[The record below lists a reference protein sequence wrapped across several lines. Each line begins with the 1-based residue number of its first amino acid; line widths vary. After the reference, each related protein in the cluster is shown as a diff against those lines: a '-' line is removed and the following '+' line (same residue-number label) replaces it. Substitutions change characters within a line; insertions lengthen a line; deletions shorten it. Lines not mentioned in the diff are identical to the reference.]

1 MQVTH
6 ERGLS
11 EKDKQAVS
19 QLLAEN
25 FPGQYEQLI
34 DRFSSEISRKNDAHY
49 LIARD
54 DHKIVGVLMLLDKVM
69 NYLGTPLNVLGMSYM
84 AIDKNH
90 QNSSIADTFKS
101 MVLAIGND
109 YDLSLGFARKK
120 MDGYWSPYQFV
131 GISNFSEFLI
141 NVYDITVFD
150 PDASVSIEPA
160 KVSDISHIL
169 DCQKWENHLL
179 VGNIKRSEN
188 DIEFLM
194 NDPNLRVTIKVI
206 KRGQD
211 NIGFMIHSSENVI
224 EIKVKEDFFEETAF
238 AVKKHFRKLDKENIF
253 FSQHLNAPFLKY
265 LKRFSHQQKKRY
277 VFEGGHIVRI
287 SDIKMFFKK
296 ITPALQKRMQLQKLK
311 DFAYS
316 NDLMSM
322 EMVDGNLNIVIE
334 ESASQKHLTM
344 ITFGIV
350 PFADIFL
357 NTIFGQLNTKFN
369 ILDEF

>member
-25 FPGQYEQLI
+25 FPGQYEQLM

-101 MVLAIGND
+101 MVLAISNG

-131 GISNFSEFLI
+131 GITNFSEFLI

-179 VGNIKRSEN
+179 VGNIKRSKN

-194 NDPNLRVTIKVI
+194 NDPNLQGTIKVI

-211 NIGFMIHSSENVI
+211 KIGFMIHSSGNVI
-224 EIKVKEDFFEETAF
+224 EIKVKEEFFEETAF
-238 AVKKHFRKLDKENIF
+238 AIKKHFRSLDEENIY
-253 FSQHLNAPFLKY
+253 FSQHLNAPFLMY
-265 LKRFSHQQKKRY
+265 LRRFSHQQKKRY

-287 SDIKMFFKK
+287 SDIKKFFKK
-296 ITPALQKRMQLQKLK
+296 ITPALEKRIGYLNIKN
-311 DFAYS
+311 FAYS
-316 NDLMSM
+316 NNLMSLKM
-322 EMVDGNLNIVIE
+322 ANGNLNISIKDI
-334 ESASQKHLTM
+334 ASQKYLTM
-344 ITFGIV
+344 IAFGIV
-350 PFADIFL
+350 PFVDIIPQ
-357 NTIFGQLNTKFN
+357 TIFGQLNTRFN